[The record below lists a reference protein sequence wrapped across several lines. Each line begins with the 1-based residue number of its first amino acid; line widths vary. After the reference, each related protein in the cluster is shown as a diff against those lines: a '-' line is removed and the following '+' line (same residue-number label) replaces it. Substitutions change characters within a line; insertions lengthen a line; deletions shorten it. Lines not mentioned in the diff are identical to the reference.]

1 MRRASRSMEQAREQM
16 EQGEMDRAKQD
27 QEDALD
33 RIDDAQEQVARAR
46 REAEERLEREQQAR
60 MAEIVKGLRE
70 RQEGLNTE
78 SERILQVVKQKGDW
92 DRVLQKSLIDLSD
105 SQQALSGE
113 VRGLIE
119 KQFKEDKVITHAVGD
134 AADAMIEVEDAIK
147 QMREDGFRFEQLDE
161 DKSTVQAPQ
170 KLALRRL
177 DQLLDALKPDPRQ
190 ARNQR
195 QQRQRQQG
203 EGGEGGGGGGGG
215 DGVPPLAELKLL
227 RSLQADLNER
237 TEEFAK
243 KYPDPQNLAEP
254 QKNRLDKLRRTQ
266 ADLAALLDEMSQ
278 PGDPEPPPGPDPR
291 DKAGPAQKDKPEGKN

>member
-1 MRRASRSMEQAREQM
+1 
-16 EQGEMDRAKQD
+16 
-27 QEDALD
+27 
-33 RIDDAQEQVARAR
+33 
-46 REAEERLEREQQAR
+46 
-60 MAEIVKGLRE
+60 
-70 RQEGLNTE
+70 
-78 SERILQVVKQKGDW
+78 
-92 DRVLQKSLIDLSD
+92 
-105 SQQALSGE
+105 
-113 VRGLIE
+113 
-119 KQFKEDKVITHAVGD
+119 VITHAVGD
-134 AADAMIEVEDAIK
+134 AADAMVEVGEAIEKIKEDDWK
-147 QMREDGFRFEQLDE
+147 FDQLDE
-161 DKSTVQAPQ
+161 DKASVQAPQ

-203 EGGEGGGGGGGG
+203 QQGEGGDEGGGGGGGGG

-237 TEEFAK
+237 TEEFSK
-243 KYPDPQNLAEP
+243 KYPDAQNLTDP

-291 DKAGPAQKDKPEGKN
+291 DKAGPGQKDKPEGKN